1 MVFGPGL
8 SQQPKSLEAYMKI
21 WNGVTSWS
29 GFFVEGRAEQPTV
42 TCTKGQEHILFNSKT
57 WEGCIETFPYFQNF
71 LLSELL
77 SQFKSFQQEENSSGQ
92 GEAWSCFLL
101 FHERRQ
107 HPRGL
112 SGRACMSNLWVVSSD
127 CRRQGNTAG
136 STGLHLTFMLPEVSL
151 DTKVLSSDSLP
162 LCALTSFQHE
172 GALR

>member
-77 SQFKSFQQEENSSGQ
+77 TESVQK
-92 GEAWSCFLL
+92 L
-101 FHERRQ
+101 
-107 HPRGL
+107 
-112 SGRACMSNLWVVSSD
+112 
-127 CRRQGNTAG
+127 
-136 STGLHLTFMLPEVSL
+136 STGREQQWAGRSL
-151 DTKVLSSDSLP
+151 ELLSAFP
-162 LCALTSFQHE
+162 
-172 GALR
+172 